1 MAEIPKRKVKCP
13 TCGRKVSL
21 TSAGFLRVHKR
32 EHWSGIGLYAECSA
46 SRWAPS
52 VVIERR
58 ERLES
63 GAPVGETGS

>member
-1 MAEIPKRKVKCP
+1 MASDSRKRKVKCP
-13 TCGRKVSL
+13 TCGRQVSL

-52 VVIERR
+52 AVVEAEARK
-58 ERLES
+58 
-63 GAPVGETGS
+63 AAA